1 MLFGS
6 DFFGHSHFYKL
17 PFFATDLFRFFLATV
32 IFIRIFFIVHCL
44 VQIFLAPVI
53 FIRCIFFN
61 CFAPIF
67 WQQSFLRHIFF
78 IVHCLVQIFL
88 AAFIFIRCIFFNCF
102 APIFLATVI
111 FIRRIFLSYTVWL
124 RFFSPQ
130 PFL

>member
-78 IVHCLVQIFL
+78 YRTLFGSD
-88 AAFIFIRCIFFNCF
+88 FFGRFHFYKGHFFQLFCSD
-102 APIFLATVI
+102 FLATVI

>member
-32 IFIRIFFIVHCL
+32 IFIRFFFIVHCL

-67 WQQSFLRHIFF
+67 
-78 IVHCLVQIFL
+78 
-88 AAFIFIRCIFFNCF
+88 
-102 APIFLATVI
+102 LATVI
-111 FIRRIFLSYTVWL
+111 LNRNSVVEGKCVDQGGGRML
-124 RFFSPQ
+124 
-130 PFL
+130 